1 MNLTKIIK
9 DLFIIFCTF
18 IISFIV
24 FDFLI
29 SLILK
34 KNSYEI
40 YEEGEFGFYDLK
52 KNHSGYELFGSN
64 IFKVNI
70 NNYGF
75 RSSSAEIDNEKY
87 RIIFLGDSAT
97 YGMMKW
103 DESYPGIFQKI
114 SNFRVLNGG
123 VPSYSPTT
131 YIHKYKN
138 ALHNNLLI
146 KDHIVIVGLDI
157 SDVQDEAGHWF
168 APDFMKIENIEHPI
182 NLSAFKNTN
191 LNSKEDKSP
200 LVRLKDWIKSN
211 LKISILIYRTIKFNF
226 VEIDYME
233 PILNTSRSAFTWSSF
248 NNLNIYKATEGDNLT
263 RGYLPLGVEGGLIK
277 IEKNLRALKD
287 LIDEN
292 NGKLIIFTYP
302 WPAQIAYA
310 DKFNWINYV
319 NNICIEISCNAFI
332 DVIEEMREYSTENDN
347 WYKELFINGDIHLNS
362 FGNEFAAKKILD
374 TVMRTDILENN
385 YEN

>member
-1 MNLTKIIK
+1 M
-9 DLFIIFCTF
+9 
-18 IISFIV
+18 
-24 FDFLI
+24 
-29 SLILK
+29 
-34 KNSYEI
+34 
-40 YEEGEFGFYDLK
+40 
-52 KNHSGYELFGSN
+52 
-64 IFKVNI
+64 
-70 NNYGF
+70 
-75 RSSSAEIDNEKY
+75 
-87 RIIFLGDSAT
+87 
-97 YGMMKW
+97 
-103 DESYPGIFQKI
+103 
-114 SNFRVLNGG
+114 
-123 VPSYSPTT
+123 
-131 YIHKYKN
+131 
-138 ALHNNLLI
+138 
-146 KDHIVIVGLDI
+146 
-157 SDVQDEAGHWF
+157 
-168 APDFMKIENIEHPI
+168 
-182 NLSAFKNTN
+182 
-191 LNSKEDKSP
+191 
-200 LVRLKDWIKSN
+200 
-211 LKISILIYRTIKFNF
+211 NF

-292 NGKLIIFTYP
+292 KGKLIIFTYP